1 MIERQLS
8 DFRNHSTERRL
19 SGPTDAYY
27 HDFFQFSH
35 TGIIANEEADGPG
48 ERQGVS
54 MVLRSSVWRNYC
66 GYVTGGEIVELDQ
79 RGELDIADLT
89 RGCVF
94 WYIPID
100 KL

>member
-1 MIERQLS
+1 
-8 DFRNHSTERRL
+8 
-19 SGPTDAYY
+19 
-27 HDFFQFSH
+27 
-35 TGIIANEEADGPG
+35 
-48 ERQGVS
+48 